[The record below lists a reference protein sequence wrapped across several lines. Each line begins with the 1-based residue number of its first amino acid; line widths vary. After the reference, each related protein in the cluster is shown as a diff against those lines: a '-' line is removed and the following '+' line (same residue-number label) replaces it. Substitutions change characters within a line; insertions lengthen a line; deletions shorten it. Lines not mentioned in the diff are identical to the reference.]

1 LCPVAIEKVIHINKP
16 IMKSKYLKINKACS
30 EEWEQMKPNV
40 KGSFCETCA
49 KNVID
54 FTELSQA
61 EIATRIKNTKGEICA
76 RVTKQQLAM
85 PLIDLE
91 AHTTYKLPYS
101 NIAASILL
109 ASTLAISTTSCAQ
122 NEKAPTEFVQTSES
136 LSSHSNIKRT
146 ASKPKTTSPDN
157 FITFKG
163 TVTAEEDGERIKNAK
178 IMLVT
183 IQKMFTTLSLE
194 DGTFA
199 LEIPVEF
206 IDDDNVIRVEYQIE
220 KTKDGTRNRRVYNS
234 EDYVLSKKEINSN
247 YSIVAGPMIY
257 YVGGIGHVTKKDPV
271 IIQNQQR
278 IPYIDYV
285 KAQRGKKSS
294 CNLENKDFMYFES
307 EAAIAIY
314 GKEAEAGLIILTDI
328 AKK

>member
-1 LCPVAIEKVIHINKP
+1 
-16 IMKSKYLKINKACS
+16 MKSKFLKINKACS
-30 EEWEQMKPNV
+30 EHWEQMTPSE
-40 KGSFCETCA
+40 KGKFCETCA

-54 FTELSQA
+54 FTQLSQA
-61 EIATRIKNTKGEICA
+61 EIAAKIKSTKGEICA

-101 NIAASILL
+101 NIAASILV
-109 ASTLAISTTSCAQ
+109 ASTLAISTTSYAQ
-122 NEKAPTEFVQTSES
+122 NKKSPTEFVQTTS
-136 LSSHSNIKRT
+136 LSSKSNIKRI
-146 ASKPKTTSPDN
+146 ASKPKAIASDN
-157 FITFKG
+157 FVTFKG
-163 TVTAEEDGERIKNAK
+163 IVTAKEDGERIKNAK
-178 IMLVT
+178 ITLVT
-183 IQKMFTTLSLE
+183 IHKMFTTLSLE

-220 KTKDGTRNRRVYNS
+220 KTKDGKRNRRVYKS
-234 EDYVLSKKEINSN
+234 EDYVLSKKELNSN
-247 YSIVAGPMIY
+247 YSIVASPMIY
-257 YVGGIGHVTKKDPV
+257 YVGGIGHVSRKNPV

-278 IPYIDYV
+278 IPYQDYV

-294 CNLENKDFMYFES
+294 CNLENKDLMYFES

-314 GKEAEAGLIILTDI
+314 GKEAEAGLIILTDKP
-328 AKK
+328 KK